1 MMDLVKVLV
10 VDDQKD
16 VADSLASILTLN
28 GYAASAV
35 YNGTEAVKL
44 ARMMRPHLLLA
55 DVLMPDLDGVET
67 AKRIRRFLPRCKVLL
82 ISGSL
87 KSSQM
92 WENARRHGFDFD
104 FVMKPVAPEELL
116 NKLQSY
122 R

>member
-1 MMDLVKVLV
+1 MKLKVLV

-16 VADSLASILTLN
+16 IADSLASILTLN
-28 GYAASAV
+28 GYSASAV
-35 YNGTEAVKL
+35 YTGTEAVKL
-44 ARMMRPHLLLA
+44 ARTLRPHLLLA
-55 DVLMPDLDGVET
+55 DVLMPDMDGVET

-82 ISGSL
+82 ISGSM

-92 WENARRHGFDFD
+92 WESARRHGFDFD

-116 NKLQSY
+116 NKLQAY